1 MIRLTEDICSL
12 SDFKRDTTAALDHLR
27 ASHRPMVL
35 TVNGRAEM
43 VVQDAASYQATL
55 DALDRAEANAG
66 IRRGLQAM
74 AEGRT
79 RSAREVIAKPAR
91 AARKK
96 SFSRLKKLMTEPNI
110 LEG

>member
-1 MIRLTEDICSL
+1 MRLTEDIRSL

-27 ASHRPMVL
+27 KSHRPMVL

-55 DALDRAEANAG
+55 DALERAEANAG

-79 RSAREVIAKPAR
+79 RP
-91 AARKK
+91 
-96 SFSRLKKLMTEPNI
+96 
-110 LEG
+110 LEGVIVSPRNRRPKLSRKVEF

>member
-1 MIRLTEDICSL
+1 MMRLTEDIRSL

-27 ASHRPMVL
+27 KSHRPMVL

-55 DALDRAEANAG
+55 DALERAEANAG

-79 RSAREVIAKPAR
+79 RPAREVIDSIR
-91 AARKK
+91 A
-96 SFSRLKKLMTEPNI
+96 SRGMGPKGKRGAI
-110 LEG
+110 SR